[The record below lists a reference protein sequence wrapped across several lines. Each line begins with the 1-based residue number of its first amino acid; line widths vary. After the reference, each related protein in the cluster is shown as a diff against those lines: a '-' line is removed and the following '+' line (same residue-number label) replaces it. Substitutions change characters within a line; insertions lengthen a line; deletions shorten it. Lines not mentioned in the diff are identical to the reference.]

1 MYSQPNKSDKFTCL
15 YLLVTIGG
23 AQYYYRVP
31 LHYGLSSNVTYSVD
45 VDIINLGSELPP
57 DGTAQKGDISA
68 VIKVM
73 DWAQGE
79 EYDIKF

>member
-1 MYSQPNKSDKFTCL
+1 
-15 YLLVTIGG
+15 
-23 AQYYYRVP
+23 
-31 LHYGLSSNVTYSVD
+31 VTYSVD

-57 DGTAQKGDISA
+57 DGTVQKGDISA